1 MPAEDVAIYIERA
14 IGSATTRL
22 YRAYLRTL
30 RDAAKKRPAEP
41 RTTVPILL
49 MIGENDMAVTPRLAE
64 GLDRGGDRLRFEL
77 LPRAGHFVCDT
88 HAHVVA
94 ERVRAFL

>member
-1 MPAEDVAIYIERA
+1 
-14 IGSATTRL
+14 
-22 YRAYLRTL
+22 
-30 RDAAKKRPAEP
+30 
-41 RTTVPILL
+41 

-64 GLDRGGDRLRFEL
+64 GLDRGGDHLRFEL
-77 LPRAGHFVCDT
+77 LPGAGHFVCDT